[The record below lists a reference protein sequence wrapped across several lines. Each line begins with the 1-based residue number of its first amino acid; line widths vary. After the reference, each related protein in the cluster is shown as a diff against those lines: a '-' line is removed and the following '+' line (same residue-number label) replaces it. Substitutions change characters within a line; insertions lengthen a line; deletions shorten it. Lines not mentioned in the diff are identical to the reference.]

1 MYVEYT
7 FNDNVVP
14 LVNDKIADP
23 VPETREEELSDW
35 LAQLLDIPYELAP
48 TTMYVW
54 KADIVAVPE
63 DEILSLT
70 TKLIDQIP
78 VAGIV
83 SGELMFIV
91 VNVWP
96 TTVPVV

>member
-1 MYVEYT
+1 
-7 FNDNVVP
+7 
-14 LVNDKIADP
+14 
-23 VPETREEELSDW
+23 
-35 LAQLLDIPYELAP
+35 
-48 TTMYVW
+48 MYVW

-83 SGELMFIV
+83 SGELMFIT
-91 VNVWP
+91 VND
-96 TTVPVV
+96 